1 MRKNNNF
8 CSILAHRKRINT
20 IDKKDVTFGRFLFN
34 LYSITA
40 KLNKR
45 FGLIFTG
52 FDIEH
57 LWSSLFVAKWL
68 QNTGRVTLFFGEPEP
83 SYTASICIHK
93 KIQNTWGFG

>member
-57 LWSSLFVAKWL
+57 L
-68 QNTGRVTLFFGEPEP
+68 
-83 SYTASICIHK
+83 
-93 KIQNTWGFG
+93 